1 MKELIKTYLADIVRK
16 MAPEFKGGI
25 LIETPENKEHG
36 DYSSNIAFQL
46 AKTLKRSSQ
55 DIAVELAKKLKE
67 QKASDFSDIKAVGGF
82 INFFLSPECLADQV
96 KKILKTKNK
105 YGFSK
110 NGNGKKIQV
119 EFISANPTGPMTL
132 GNGRGG
138 FLGDVLA
145 NIFAS
150 QGFKTE
156 REYYINDRGEQVLVL
171 GRSIK
176 LAQGFKVED
185 QENIYKGDY
194 VKDLAKKIG
203 KNLSAEEAG
212 RKAVEIVLKSYI
224 KPVVEKKLKI
234 KFNKWFSEKSLYPVI
249 SRARAG
255 PVRDG
260 DALRTLAVS
269 NGAGAPRGPMGRATS
284 NGVYPVRSPIPKGIG
299 SRSARLTSNGVY
311 ETVWNLLR
319 EKDLVYEK
327 DGATWMKTSKLGD
340 TEDRVLIKKNG
351 NETYFLS
358 DILYHWN
365 KFNVRG
371 FDKVVDIWGADHHG
385 YAPRLVGALTA
396 LGIDK
401 ERLDIIAT
409 QLIRLTKGGKEFKI
423 SKRTGA
429 FVTIEEL
436 VDEVGADAARYFF
449 LSLSPNTQLDFNI
462 DLAKERSEKNP
473 VYYVQY
479 AHARLSSILRKVKS
493 QKSKVK
499 IISQNLKFTEKAE
512 LDLMR
517 KLVEYPELLAGIAGS
532 YEVHRLSRYA
542 LELARQVSA
551 FYRDIPVLRAPAQ
564 KKAARLALVAA
575 AKMVLAYSL
584 NLMGIK
590 APERM

>member
-1 MKELIKTYLADIVRK
+1 M
-16 MAPEFKGGI
+16 
-25 LIETPENKEHG
+25 
-36 DYSSNIAFQL
+36 
-46 AKTLKRSSQ
+46 
-55 DIAVELAKKLKE
+55 
-67 QKASDFSDIKAVGGF
+67 
-82 INFFLSPECLADQV
+82 
-96 KKILKTKNK
+96 
-105 YGFSK
+105 
-110 NGNGKKIQV
+110 
-119 EFISANPTGPMTL
+119 
-132 GNGRGG
+132 
-138 FLGDVLA
+138 
-145 NIFAS
+145 
-150 QGFKTE
+150 
-156 REYYINDRGEQVLVL
+156 
-171 GRSIK
+171 
-176 LAQGFKVED
+176 
-185 QENIYKGDY
+185 
-194 VKDLAKKIG
+194 
-203 KNLSAEEAG
+203 
-212 RKAVEIVLKSYI
+212 
-224 KPVVEKKLKI
+224 
-234 KFNKWFSEKSLYPVI
+234 
-249 SRARAG
+249 
-255 PVRDG
+255 
-260 DALRTLAVS
+260 
-269 NGAGAPRGPMGRATS
+269 
-284 NGVYPVRSPIPKGIG
+284 
-299 SRSARLTSNGVY
+299 
-311 ETVWNLLR
+311 
-319 EKDLVYEK
+319 
-327 DGATWMKTSKLGD
+327 
-340 TEDRVLIKKNG
+340 
-351 NETYFLS
+351 
-358 DILYHWN
+358 
-365 KFNVRG
+365 
-371 FDKVVDIWGADHHG
+371 
-385 YAPRLVGALTA
+385 
-396 LGIDK
+396 GIDK

-575 AKMVLAYSL
+575 ARMVLAYSL